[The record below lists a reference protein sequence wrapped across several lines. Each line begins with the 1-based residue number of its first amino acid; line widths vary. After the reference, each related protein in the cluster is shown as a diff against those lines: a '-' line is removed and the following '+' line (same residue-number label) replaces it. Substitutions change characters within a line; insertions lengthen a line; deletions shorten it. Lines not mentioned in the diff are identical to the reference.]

1 MERERLTAQQ
11 VIDRAKLD
19 LAALYVHTDTGSM
32 AVGAEWA
39 QIFRDQEESGAA
51 EFDSAFDPEG
61 DGAHLIEVESPA
73 AAMGRKGGK
82 SKSAAKSAAARKNAA
97 KARKAID
104 PEKRAKA
111 VAASNRRRAKK

>member
-1 MERERLTAQQ
+1 MERLLTAQQ

-32 AVGAEWA
+32 GTGAEWA
-39 QIFRDQEESGAA
+39 QILRDQEESGAA

-73 AAMGRKGGK
+73 ATMGRKGGK
-82 SKSAAKSAAARKNAA
+82 SKSAAKVTAVRDNAA
-97 KARKAID
+97 KARAAVD
-104 PEKRAKA
+104 PAKQAAA